1 MTRRGRL
8 ALPLIVLISIT
19 GSLVTIPRYACAF
32 SVLAHQAVV
41 DAAWDGSIVPEIH
54 RRFPRASAQEVEAA
68 RAYAYGGAHIADLG
82 YYPFGSRLFTDLLH
96 YVRTGD
102 FLDNMLASARD
113 PNEYAFA
120 LGATAHYVT
129 DCTGHPQATNRA
141 VPDIYPKL
149 RQKFGRVVTYAD
161 DRGSHLM
168 TEFRFDI
175 YQMSR
180 SKRTR
185 DLYDH
190 AMEFQVSQRVLD
202 DAFQR
207 TYGLRLADL
216 FASPDIAILTYR
228 FAFREVIQEATGIAW
243 QLYKAD
249 IEKLDPR
256 VTPAGFVYDLSRHD
270 FEKQFGKTFDEPGY
284 FAKFVAFMVKLVP
297 NVGPFKRMAYK
308 PLPPESVQLFNT
320 ALDHSIERYRATI
333 AGLRRGQTAFA
344 DDNLDTGKVA
354 HPGEY
359 EPADEARAS
368 LAKKLASLEH
378 DKDGRMQHASRR

>member
-1 MTRRGRL
+1 MTGRRRF
-8 ALPLIVLISIT
+8 APPLIILVLIA
-19 GSLVTIPRYACAF
+19 GSLVTVPKSACAF

-54 RRFPRASAQEVEAA
+54 RRFPRASAQEIEAS

-120 LGATAHYVT
+120 LGATAHYIT

-149 RQKFGRVVTYAD
+149 RKKYGTVVTYAD
-161 DRGSHLM
+161 DHGSHLM

-190 AMEFQVSQRVLD
+190 AMEFQVSQRMLD
-202 DAFQR
+202 DAFQK
-207 TYGLRLADL
+207 TYGLRLGDL
-216 FASPDIAILTYR
+216 FESPDVAILTYR
-228 FAFREVIQEATGIAW
+228 FAFRTIIQEATGIAW

-249 IEKLDPR
+249 IQKLDPT

-270 FEKQFGKTFDEPGY
+270 FEKQFGKTFNEPGY

-297 NVGPFKRMAYK
+297 NVGPFKHMAYK

-320 ALDHSIERYRATI
+320 ALDHSIERYRRTI
-333 AGLRRGQTAFA
+333 DGLRRSQVAFA
-344 DDNLDTGKVA
+344 DDNLDTGRIA
-354 HPGEY
+354 RPGEY
-359 EPADEARAS
+359 EPADEARAE
-368 LAKKLASLEH
+368 LEKKLASLDRSKGET
-378 DKDGRMQHASRR
+378 QHALAR